1 MLEIAAYG
9 QYNKTVTGRHNLR
22 KGKKVKNFIN
32 EFKEFI
38 NRGNVVDMAVGVVIG
53 SAFSAIVT
61 ALVDNIISPLI
72 GLIFFVDFSELSF
85 GLGSAQ
91 IEYGAFIMAVLN
103 FLIVAFVL
111 FLFVKA
117 MNKMRSLGKK
127 EEEAPAEPTVKNCPF
142 CLSEIPVDATR
153 CAFCTSE
160 LSVKTLEEAETAE

>member
-1 MLEIAAYG
+1 M
-9 QYNKTVTGRHNLR
+9 
-22 KGKKVKNFIN
+22 KNFIN

-91 IEYGAFIMAVLN
+91 IQYGAFIMAVLN

-117 MNKMRSLGKK
+117 MNKFRSMGKK
-127 EEEAPAEPTVKNCPF
+127 NEEEAPAAPTVKNCPF
-142 CLSEIPVDATR
+142 CMSEIPAEATK
-153 CAFCTSE
+153 CAFCTSSLTVE
-160 LSVKTLEEAETAE
+160 TLEEADAAKGTAQA